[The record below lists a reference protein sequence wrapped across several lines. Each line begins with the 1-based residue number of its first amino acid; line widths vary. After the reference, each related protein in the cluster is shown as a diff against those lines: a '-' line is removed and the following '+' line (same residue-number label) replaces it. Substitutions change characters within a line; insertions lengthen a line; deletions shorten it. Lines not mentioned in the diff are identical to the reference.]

1 MREKSGDS
9 LMFARGSLE
18 VLSGIYVY
26 WYVIT
31 YFNRLAYINITRSI
45 NEGACLDGENV
56 VPLQSEIA

>member
-18 VLSGIYVY
+18 VLSGIYAH
-26 WYVIT
+26 WSVIT
-31 YFNRLAYINITRSI
+31 YFNRLAYINITRGI

>member
-1 MREKSGDS
+1 MRTGDYDS

-26 WYVIT
+26 WCIIT
-31 YFNRLAYINITRSI
+31 YFNRLAYINITRGI
-45 NEGACLDGENV
+45 HNRACLDGENV

>member
-18 VLSGIYVY
+18 VLSGIYAH
-26 WYVIT
+26 WSIIT
-31 YFNRLAYINITRSI
+31 YFNILAYINITRGI